1 MQPGIA
7 LQPALRR
14 HKQLFA
20 CGAEID
26 ASANHMAKTNRIEII
41 RRNLRGRSIVFIGMM
56 GSGKSAIGRL
66 VASRLGM
73 RFFDS
78 DFEIAA
84 AADMSI
90 PEIFEQ
96 FGEAYFRRG
105 EQRVIERLL
114 KEGPAVIS
122 LGGGAFLDP
131 KTRALA
137 KQRAVTVWLGA
148 DIDLLM
154 HRVMR
159 RPASRPLLQT
169 ADPRATLA
177 ELLELRRPFYQEA
190 DLLVESSRHSKKQ
203 TCDNVIRELSEYLST
218 AKLPMLHPG
227 DG

>member
-1 MQPGIA
+1 MQPGIR
-7 LQPALRR
+7 LQPALQR
-14 HKQLFA
+14 HEQLFA
-20 CGAEID
+20 CEATE
-26 ASANHMAKTNRIEII
+26 AYRRTTMAKFNRIDTI
-41 RRNLRGRSIVFIGMM
+41 RRNLGGRSIVFVGMM

-73 RFFDS
+73 HFFDS
-78 DFEIAA
+78 DAEIAA

-114 KEGPAVIS
+114 NAGPAVLS
-122 LGGGAFLDP
+122 LGGGSFLDP

-137 KQRAVTVWLGA
+137 KQHAVSIWLAA
-148 DIDLLM
+148 DLDLLM

-169 ADPRATLA
+169 ANPRATLA
-177 ELLELRRPFYQEA
+177 ELMELRRPFYEEA
-190 DLLVESSRHSKKQ
+190 DVLVESSRHSK
-203 TCDNVIRELSEYLST
+203 TLTSENVIK
-218 AKLPMLHPG
+218 ALHMFLIAPG
-227 DG
+227 RTMQHSGEV